1 MRVVVDA
8 SVSTKWLVDEE
19 GTREA
24 RELLASEVL
33 LIAPQLVLVE
43 AGNAAWKKWL
53 RGEIT
58 EEHAKEIARTLPQL
72 FDQLYENRSLVQR
85 AVDISVELEHP
96 VYDSLYLALC
106 EVENAEL
113 VTDDARLLRRLSDS
127 GWTGYAHALRKVSDR
142 SG

>member
-1 MRVVVDA
+1 MRWVVDA
-8 SVSTKWLVDEE
+8 SVSVKWVVNEE

-24 RELLASEVL
+24 RELLAGEAL
-33 LIAPQLVLVE
+33 LLAPQLVLVE

-58 EEHAKEIARTLPQL
+58 EQHAKEIARTLPQL
-72 FDQLYENRSLVQR
+72 FDRLYDNRTLLQR
-85 AVDISVELEHP
+85 AVDISMELEHP

-113 VTDDARLLRRLSDS
+113 VTDDVRLLRRLTDV
-127 GWTGYAHALRKVSDR
+127 GWPRYARPLRQEPR
-142 SG
+142 